1 MATFNLRYDL
11 EQPTNLPGMVADS
24 RVTHTVTGKAAE
36 AIAPGQPVGYDGL
49 IAAAVGTPLKG
60 VARLQTSLEQT
71 DAGLVQYAIGDDV
84 PLVSFGPVW
93 VQASKAVAAG
103 AYAYAIISGGNKG
116 KFTDTSA
123 GTTTNAPVGWFEST
137 TTGAANAV
145 LFVSRQTAV
154 GGA

>member
-1 MATFNLRYDL
+1 MSTFNLRYDL
-11 EQPTNLPGMVADS
+11 EQPASLLGMVADS

-36 AIAPGQPVGYDGL
+36 AIRAGQPVGYDGL
-49 IAAAVGTPLKG
+49 LPAAVGTPLKG

-103 AYAYAIISGGNKG
+103 ALAYAIISGGDKG
-116 KFTDTSA
+116 KFTDTAA
-123 GTTTNAPVGWFEST
+123 GTTTTAPVGWFETT

-145 LFVSRQTAV
+145 LFVQR
-154 GGA
+154 

>member
-1 MATFNLRYDL
+1 MSTFNLRYDL
-11 EQPTNLPGMVADS
+11 EQPTNLLGLVADS
-24 RVTHTVTGKAAE
+24 RVTHIVTGKAAE

-49 IAAAVGTPLKG
+49 LPAAVDTPLKG

-93 VQASKAVAAG
+93 VAAAKAVAAG
-103 AYAYAIISGGNKG
+103 ALAYAVISGGDKG
-116 KFTDTSA
+116 KFTDTA
-123 GTTTNAPVGWFEST
+123 GATTTTAPVGWFEST

-145 LFVSRQTAV
+145 LFVQRLTA
-154 GGA
+154 

>member
-1 MATFNLRYDL
+1 MSTFNLRYDL
-11 EQPTNLPGMVADS
+11 EQPTNLLGMVADS

-36 AIAPGQPVGYDGL
+36 AIAPGQPIGYDGL

-93 VQASKAVAAG
+93 VAASKAVAAG
-103 AYAYAIISGGNKG
+103 AYAYAIISGGDKG

-123 GTTTNAPVGWFEST
+123 GTTTTAPVGWFETT

-145 LFVSRQTAV
+145 LFVQR
-154 GGA
+154 

>member
-1 MATFNLRYDL
+1 MSTFNLRYDL
-11 EQPTNLPGMVADS
+11 EQPTNLLGMVADS

-36 AIAPGQPVGYDGL
+36 VIAPGQPIGYDGL

-93 VQASKAVAAG
+93 VAASKAVAAG
-103 AYAYAIISGGNKG
+103 AYAYAIISGGDKG

-123 GTTTNAPVGWFEST
+123 GTTTTAPVGWFETT

-145 LFVSRQTAV
+145 LFVQR
-154 GGA
+154 

>member
-1 MATFNLRYDL
+1 MSTFNLRYDL
-11 EQPTNLPGMVADS
+11 EQPTNLLGLVADS

-36 AIAPGQPVGYDGL
+36 VIRAGQPVGYDGL
-49 IAAAVGTPLKG
+49 LPAAVGTPLKG

-93 VQASKAVAAG
+93 VAASKAVAAG
-103 AYAYAIISGGNKG
+103 AFAYAIISGGDKG
-116 KFTDTSA
+116 KFTDTA
-123 GTTTNAPVGWFEST
+123 AVTTTTAPVGWFEST

-145 LFVSRQTAV
+145 LFVQR
-154 GGA
+154 

>member
-1 MATFNLRYDL
+1 MVTF
-11 EQPTNLPGMVADS
+11 
-24 RVTHTVTGKAAE
+24 TVEAAE
-36 AIAPGQPVGYDGL
+36 LFCVCWYSTPVRKTLQSGWL
-49 IAAAVGTPLKG
+49 ASSLTRAEESSAAVGTPLKG

-71 DAGLVQYAIGDDV
+71 DAGLVQYAIGDDL

-103 AYAYAIISGGNKG
+103 ALAYAIISGGDKG

-123 GTTTNAPVGWFEST
+123 ATTTTAPVGWFEPT

-145 LFVSRQTAV
+145 LFVQR
-154 GGA
+154 